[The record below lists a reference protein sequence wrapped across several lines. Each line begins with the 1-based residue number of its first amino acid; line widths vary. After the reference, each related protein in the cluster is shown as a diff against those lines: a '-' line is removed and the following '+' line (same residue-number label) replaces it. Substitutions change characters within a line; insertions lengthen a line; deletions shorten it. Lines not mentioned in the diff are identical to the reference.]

1 MQNLNFLLHH
11 SNLNL
16 TYISESKS
24 CPCSVPPGLLPPFLQ
39 DEPNLVNKGF
49 CWLGCQGKVFIPPR
63 CCRMSLLSPPFPAV
77 QREEGLWYSRS
88 TSYHD
93 LITWPEHK
101 GRSVSSEM
109 SPLFLD
115 LAQELTHQNCLRK
128 KQHNFFFPS
137 KIYFFSTGLSTTF
150 VHTSVRS
157 FIHPPENPIVFQTQ
171 LMIFRSGLIEPF
183 MADVLN
189 TSHD

>member
-1 MQNLNFLLHH
+1 MPAGL
-11 SNLNL
+11 
-16 TYISESKS
+16 
-24 CPCSVPPGLLPPFLQ
+24 PG
-39 DEPNLVNKGF
+39 EE
-49 CWLGCQGKVFIPPR
+49 VFILPR
-63 CCRMSLLSPPFPAV
+63 RCRISLLSPSFPV
-77 QREEGLWYSRS
+77 IQREGLWYSTS

-128 KQHNFFFPS
+128 KTMQLLFFPC

-150 VHTSVRS
+150 VHTNVRS
-157 FIHPPENPIVFQTQ
+157 FIHPPENPIVLQLQ
-171 LMIFRSGLIEPF
+171 LMVFRSGLIEPF

-189 TSHD
+189 TSHDWPGNRRGTNQQTSSEAPCSKIT

>member
-1 MQNLNFLLHH
+1 MLAGL
-11 SNLNL
+11 
-16 TYISESKS
+16 
-24 CPCSVPPGLLPPFLQ
+24 PGG
-39 DEPNLVNKGF
+39 EVS
-49 CWLGCQGKVFIPPR
+49 IPPR
-63 CCRMSLLSPPFPAV
+63 RCRISLFSRSLPAV
-77 QREEGLWYSRS
+77 QREEGLWYSTS
-88 TSYHD
+88 TSYHN

-128 KQHNFFFPS
+128 KQCSFFFFHARF
-137 KIYFFSTGLSTTF
+137 IFFSTGLSTTF
-150 VHTSVRS
+150 VYTRVRS
-157 FIHPPENPIVFQTQ
+157 FIHPPENPIVFQIQ

>member
-1 MQNLNFLLHH
+1 MLAGL
-11 SNLNL
+11 
-16 TYISESKS
+16 
-24 CPCSVPPGLLPPFLQ
+24 PG
-39 DEPNLVNKGF
+39 EE
-49 CWLGCQGKVFIPPR
+49 VFIPPR
-63 CCRMSLLSPPFPAV
+63 RCRISLHSPPFPAV

-128 KQHNFFFPS
+128 KKKKPTQLLFFFFHARFIFFHWLKHNIS
-137 KIYFFSTGLSTTF
+137 THECKKFSTSPRKSYCLSDT
-150 VHTSVRS
+150 
-157 FIHPPENPIVFQTQ
+157 
-171 LMIFRSGLIEPF
+171 
-183 MADVLN
+183 ADDFPLWTN
-189 TSHD
+189 

>member
-1 MQNLNFLLHH
+1 MLAGL
-11 SNLNL
+11 
-16 TYISESKS
+16 
-24 CPCSVPPGLLPPFLQ
+24 PGG
-39 DEPNLVNKGF
+39 EVS
-49 CWLGCQGKVFIPPR
+49 IPPR
-63 CCRMSLLSPPFPAV
+63 RCRISLLSPSLPAV
-77 QREEGLWYSRS
+77 QREGSLWNSTS
-88 TSYHD
+88 TSYHN

-101 GRSVSSEM
+101 GRSISSEM

-128 KQHNFFFPS
+128 KTMQLLFFPC

-150 VHTSVRS
+150 VNTSIRS
-157 FIHPPENPIVFQTQ
+157 LIHPLENPIVFQIQ

-189 TSHD
+189 TSHDWPGNRRGTNEQTSSEVPCSKIT

>member
-1 MQNLNFLLHH
+1 MLAGL
-11 SNLNL
+11 
-16 TYISESKS
+16 
-24 CPCSVPPGLLPPFLQ
+24 PG
-39 DEPNLVNKGF
+39 EE
-49 CWLGCQGKVFIPPR
+49 VFIPPR
-63 CCRMSLLSPPFPAV
+63 RCRISLHSPPFPAV

-128 KQHNFFFPS
+128 KKKQRSFFFFFS
-137 KIYFFSTGLSTTF
+137 MQDLFFSTGLSKTF
-150 VHTSVRS
+150 LHTSVRS
-157 FIHPPENPIVFQTQ
+157 FRHPPENPIVFQIQ